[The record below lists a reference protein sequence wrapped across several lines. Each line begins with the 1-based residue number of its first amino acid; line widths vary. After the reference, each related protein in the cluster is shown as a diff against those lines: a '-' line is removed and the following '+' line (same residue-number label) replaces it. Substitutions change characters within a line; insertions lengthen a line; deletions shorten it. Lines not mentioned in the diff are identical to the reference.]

1 MRVERLR
8 ALVRGAARA
17 WVRWGL
23 YAIAS
28 LCVVASTDA
37 QNTVAMRSSV
47 RLPRDSA
54 ERALVLH
61 QIADVIGPEA
71 ERLGSIV
78 VESLPVR
85 ASRAIAGGRELEL
98 TAEAVRRTVHEAP
111 GVNPGRVSFSGG
123 SCRIVFRDEVTR
135 EVAAATVKSGVNA
148 PVEDG
153 TPTVRSVI
161 RGVLAARAGVPEVDL
176 KLEFLPEDEVVL
188 SIRQREGG
196 ASGSGGGVGIAT
208 RTIEAKP
215 IGWGDRVPVAVTV
228 YERDRVIAQETIRVG
243 VSIRRTVA
251 IATRDLRRGNV
262 INDSDVAREER
273 WMEAGDEPAEL
284 SATIGWGV
292 RSRVPAGKVV
302 MRGDLEPPIAVKKGE
317 LVRID
322 CVSGSLIVK
331 TKGRAMASGKVGEV
345 IRFSSPKDKSQ
356 VFEARLSG
364 RGTAVLVA
372 SGVTSGAATGK
383 ESQVAAD
390 ESAGSMAASGPRMTG
405 EAALMAAFERLTK

>member
-1 MRVERLR
+1 MLVMRLR
-8 ALVRGAARA
+8 VWVRCGVCALAGTWTAGAAC
-17 WVRWGL
+17 G
-23 YAIAS
+23 
-28 LCVVASTDA
+28 

-61 QIADVIGPEA
+61 QIAEVIGPEA

-98 TAEAVRRTVHEAP
+98 SAEAVRRTVFETP

-123 SCRIVFRDEVTR
+123 SCRIVFRDEVAR
-135 EVAAATVKSGVNA
+135 ESVAAMGSASGA
-148 PVEDG
+148 KASPVDDG

-161 RGVLAARAGVPEVDL
+161 RGVVAARAGVPEVDVRV
-176 KLEFLPEDEVVL
+176 EFLPEDESAL

-196 ASGSGGGVGIAT
+196 EAGGAVRV
-208 RTIEAKP
+208 RTIEAKV
-215 IGWGDRVPVAVTV
+215 IGWGDRVPIAVTV
-228 YERDRVIAQETIRVG
+228 YEKDRVIAQETVRVG
-243 VSIRRTVA
+243 VSIRRAVA

-273 WMEAGDEPAEL
+273 WMDAGDEPAEVG
-284 SATIGWGV
+284 ATIGWGV
-292 RSRVPAGKVV
+292 RSRVAAGRVV

-345 IRFSSPKDKSQ
+345 IRFSSPKDKTQ

-364 RGTAVLVA
+364 RGAAVLVA
-372 SGVTSGAATGK
+372 SGIGSGASENGGVGHEQAGAPTGSGAA
-383 ESQVAAD
+383 A
-390 ESAGSMAASGPRMTG
+390 RLTG